1 MNVHLAKA
9 VSPERRREGSFPRKR
24 TWVRQGRVQ
33 EQGWNESGNDKPG
46 KDSGHG
52 LKNRK
57 IDKGAGYT
65 KMEGEGLMK
74 KMLIH
79 VNEVAQLLEV
89 SKPYAYKLVR
99 KLNEE
104 LKEKGCI
111 VIPGKT
117 DRKYFFE
124 KFYGTHALDIFT
136 KEELDSGSIQN
147 GEQ

>member
-1 MNVHLAKA
+1 
-9 VSPERRREGSFPRKR
+9 
-24 TWVRQGRVQ
+24 
-33 EQGWNESGNDKPG
+33 
-46 KDSGHG
+46 
-52 LKNRK
+52 
-57 IDKGAGYT
+57 
-65 KMEGEGLMK
+65 MEGEGFMK